1 MDNGK
6 METMDWR
13 KQIMKKTFT
22 RALSGLLAAALIVA
36 MPVAAAAEDG
46 IATYSV
52 SEVSSVCNHTAAATN
67 DTVKAVK
74 TVAPTCTTPGY
85 TEYSCKEC
93 GQVFYGSY
101 KGMLGHNYQE
111 ETLSNGDIKYTCTTC
126 KRSFTLSA
134 SAGKHDHIGTSA
146 NLVAE
151 VHTATCKSYGYTVYT
166 CNIPGC
172 GYEQYGDYS
181 QPLAHT
187 YGEWEIVKDATETTC
202 GTARH
207 YCQVCGEAETVHTA
221 KLTPYSKQGRITKD
235 LTPVYNSESGN
246 TVVMYLAKGVTFEFA
261 NVKYG
266 SRYKV
271 SAFKDVYGKT
281 SASGEYYVAIDS
293 VEVDPGTVPVYTAY
307 TGLQKIVT
315 VTTDGRLNVRSGH
328 SDTSA
333 VVSSVAKGETLYIY
347 EVQGNWGRISATENK
362 WVQTVDGE
370 VSSIPVFGCGDQQ
383 SLSTPDAPA
392 KELADVGTV
401 TAQVST
407 IVRDSGNKSVGSLPK
422 GTKINFYYT
431 KGTDGKKVSPFTEE
445 NGRIVKGYIDAEEA
459 TRLGLSGAGTIDM
472 SYVSLASGKKTGA
485 VDVPAANNG
494 VIATG
499 TVTSSMNLRVR
510 SEPKIS
516 VLNQI
521 GSLPTGTKLEFYEIG
536 NHNGASWGRIK
547 FNGKTGWVC
556 MTYVQIQS
564 SSSNETAS
572 GAKENG
578 VVANCSVAVN
588 VRDAAKI
595 TGRLVTTI
603 KVGTRVAITKLQDG
617 WGLVD
622 GKGWVYMQYVKLDA
636 GAEEAIK
643 NGSNVGGNSKGDAP
657 VTTYTN
663 VSVVG
668 KIQSGK
674 EATMYAAALEKAGTE
689 ILTLVEK
696 SEFTV
701 SDRTVINNTVWY
713 KATVGSYTGW
723 VKGDTVDLP
732 AITGTVKVNS
742 LNVYKSASLDSE
754 VKDTLVLNTKVTIAE
769 NGQVTDGIYVWGR
782 LQSGEGYVQMN
793 NLTLNVQISGGS
805 QGISVGVTPITGKT
819 NTSTEIKKTPAQQL
833 KRC

>member
-1 MDNGK
+1 
-6 METMDWR
+6 
-13 KQIMKKTFT
+13 MKKTFT

-315 VTTDGRLNVRSGH
+315 VTTDGRLNVN
-328 SDTSA
+328 
-333 VVSSVAKGETLYIY
+333 I
-347 EVQGNWGRISATENK
+347 
-362 WVQTVDGE
+362 
-370 VSSIPVFGCGDQQ
+370 
-383 SLSTPDAPA
+383 
-392 KELADVGTV
+392 
-401 TAQVST
+401 
-407 IVRDSGNKSVGSLPK
+407 
-422 GTKINFYYT
+422 
-431 KGTDGKKVSPFTEE
+431 
-445 NGRIVKGYIDAEEA
+445 
-459 TRLGLSGAGTIDM
+459 
-472 SYVSLASGKKTGA
+472 
-485 VDVPAANNG
+485 
-494 VIATG
+494 
-499 TVTSSMNLRVR
+499 
-510 SEPKIS
+510 
-516 VLNQI
+516 
-521 GSLPTGTKLEFYEIG
+521 
-536 NHNGASWGRIK
+536 
-547 FNGKTGWVC
+547 
-556 MTYVQIQS
+556 
-564 SSSNETAS
+564 
-572 GAKENG
+572 
-578 VVANCSVAVN
+578 
-588 VRDAAKI
+588 
-595 TGRLVTTI
+595 
-603 KVGTRVAITKLQDG
+603 
-617 WGLVD
+617 
-622 GKGWVYMQYVKLDA
+622 
-636 GAEEAIK
+636 
-643 NGSNVGGNSKGDAP
+643 
-657 VTTYTN
+657 
-663 VSVVG
+663 
-668 KIQSGK
+668 
-674 EATMYAAALEKAGTE
+674 
-689 ILTLVEK
+689 
-696 SEFTV
+696 
-701 SDRTVINNTVWY
+701 
-713 KATVGSYTGW
+713 
-723 VKGDTVDLP
+723 
-732 AITGTVKVNS
+732 
-742 LNVYKSASLDSE
+742 
-754 VKDTLVLNTKVTIAE
+754 
-769 NGQVTDGIYVWGR
+769 
-782 LQSGEGYVQMN
+782 
-793 NLTLNVQISGGS
+793 
-805 QGISVGVTPITGKT
+805 
-819 NTSTEIKKTPAQQL
+819 
-833 KRC
+833 